1 MVDVELVFE
10 LLEINEHIKEVEN
23 PIPVDVKRGEIE
35 FRNVRFT
42 YDKKLPPEEQ
52 RIIIENLSF
61 KIPAGKSVAIVGSTG
76 SGKSTVMRLLY
87 RFYELDG
94 GKIFVDGHDISQMK
108 IDDLR
113 SAIAIV
119 P

>member
-42 YDKKLPPEEQ
+42 YDKKLPPEE
-52 RIIIENLSF
+52 
-61 KIPAGKSVAIVGSTG
+61 
-76 SGKSTVMRLLY
+76 
-87 RFYELDG
+87 
-94 GKIFVDGHDISQMK
+94 
-108 IDDLR
+108 
-113 SAIAIV
+113 
-119 P
+119 